1 MEIKTDDYRVW
12 VEGSEIFFDGA
23 MRLASSEAG
32 APVTALAASVLASN
46 PSSITLNLKDLQ
58 FLNSSGINLLAK
70 FTINVRKNP
79 GTGLEVRGTTR
90 IPWQGKSLQNL
101 KKLHSAVNLIID

>member
-12 VEGSEIFFDGA
+12 IEGSDIFFDGA

-32 APVTALAASVLASN
+32 APVMALANSVLSSN
-46 PSSITLNLKDLQ
+46 PSIITLNLKDLH

-70 FTINVRKNP
+70 FTIEVGKHPQGR
-79 GTGLEVRGTTR
+79 LLVRGTPHKPRQTKTF
-90 IPWQGKSLQNL
+90 PNL
-101 KKLHSAVNLIID
+101 KKLHPALVLLMN